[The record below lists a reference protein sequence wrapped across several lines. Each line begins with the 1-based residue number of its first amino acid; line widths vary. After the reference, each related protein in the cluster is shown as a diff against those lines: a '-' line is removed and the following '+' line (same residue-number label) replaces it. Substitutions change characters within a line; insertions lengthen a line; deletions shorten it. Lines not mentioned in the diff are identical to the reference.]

1 MAFLRHENVILIRGD
16 FKQCRT
22 NLSQKKKKKKKKGN
36 LEPKTI

>member
-22 NLSQKKKKKKKKGN
+22 NLSKKKKKKEGN
-36 LEPKTI
+36 VEPKTI